1 MVVHRKSQVAVPRCL
16 KRIRR
21 GAVNSGLKRVNSG
34 SEGVYSGVRGSV
46 FRVRKGA
53 FRVRGSVFRV
63 RGGALS
69 GEGEMDNFLNV
80 VLHCLLSSSLVVKY

>member
-1 MVVHRKSQVAVPRCL
+1 M
-16 KRIRR
+16 
-21 GAVNSGLKRVNSG
+21 
-34 SEGVYSGVRGSV
+34 YSGVRGSV